1 MSLFFCGILFV
12 EVAYHQTSCAVDWDL
27 VFADD
32 EREANPTSFKF
43 LQMAQA
49 WASVKKT
56 GGAGGSTMLSGLVA
70 QAAKFKKA
78 DAPMSDV
85 ASSEDGE
92 DD

>member
-1 MSLFFCGILFV
+1 M
-12 EVAYHQTSCAVDWDL
+12 VDWDL

-56 GGAGGSTMLSGLVA
+56 GGAGGSSMLSGLVA
-70 QAAKFKKA
+70 QASKFKKA
-78 DAPMSDV
+78 ERRNSDAMSDV
-85 ASSEDGE
+85 ASSEGGGE
-92 DD
+92 ED

>member
-1 MSLFFCGILFV
+1 MI
-12 EVAYHQTSCAVDWDL
+12 DWDL

-56 GGAGGSTMLSGLVA
+56 GGAGGGSSMLSGLVA
-70 QAAKFKKA
+70 QASKFKKA
-78 DAPMSDV
+78 ERRDSDAAMSDV